1 MTHPTPL
8 PLDWGRMNEVARTE
22 WLDTHRPDAYRMQAA
37 AQVAQAPMEI
47 AEVVARR
54 DVRAFAEA
62 HQRALDM
69 RDAAARDGTSQ
80 AEQDRIARLVAAVS
94 ELNSLAW
101 SRARDLA
108 EHQRREREAAD
119 KDVAERRAADE
130 AWLAGESKRRADR
143 RAGFKAGSD
152 PKAELPPSLGSGLGP
167 NASHAWLQGFAF
179 ARSIA

>member
-1 MTHPTPL
+1 MISVTPL
-8 PLDWGRMNEVARTE
+8 PLDWGHMNEVARTA
-22 WLDTHRPDAYRMQAA
+22 WLDEHRPDTYRVQAA
-37 AQVAQAPMEI
+37 AAVAQAPMEI

-69 RDAAARDGTSQ
+69 QDAARRDDTSQ
-80 AEQDRIARLVAAVS
+80 AEQDRIAQLVAAVG

-101 SRARDLA
+101 SRARNLA
-108 EHQRREREAAD
+108 EHQRRAQEAAD
-119 KDVAERRAADE
+119 RAIAEGRAADA
-130 AWLAGESKRRADR
+130 AWLAGEGKRRADR

-152 PKAELPPSLGSGLGP
+152 PKATVPASLGDGLGP
-167 NASHAWLQGFAF
+167 NASASWLQGFSF